1 MSILLSSDHLDKN
14 TSSAPNTIDHTTNN
28 PNQSIFSSNLTP
40 RRSNISNLTTSS
52 SPMKNENTLGSQSI
66 PEVEESAGSLLDSS
80 PTSTTTRNQSQS
92 NSTSLRDFQSD
103 PLLGPRRSSTYSNR
117 DDSKSSSLFSPL
129 NSAFSSFS
137 FNPIKT
143 TSSNLSANQIFYS
156 SATNTPS
163 PTTQQADSP
172 RLSSTTLAS
181 TKSLNTS
188 IEPFDL
194 DQHNSS
200 STLHPGARSYSSPGT
215 STSLSTNQQSS
226 RDGNRSLGSN
236 LQASQSDRP
245 LRQEESSAPHS
256 SSSWPLTAN
265 STGPLDYCP
274 GRDAVSD
281 RHGWLYVRPGQSGSK
296 NDPIPPTGIPR
307 SLSLQEMPTIPWLGQ
322 DRTTQSFGPPPSGA
336 IPGGQESLYTEPAL
350 GRRMSLKS
358 DMTSPPSNLK
368 NLGSYYNPNTL
379 SSNVYNDQTR
389 DPRVTSFLSNDP
401 SSFQQRLHAFIPPNA
416 TMRPISPTNRSG
428 RIEQVAEEIST
439 IFVVGFPED
448 MDEREFQN
456 MFMFSPGFEAA
467 TLKVPATALAAR
479 DHAMS
484 PTGPHGSSISLPS
497 TSHGTVG
504 QSFSSTAPNM
514 MDPFGM
520 PLGYDG
526 LEDLY
531 SPLGIGCGPN
541 ASLQGLVD
549 FSGLAGAGISP
560 FGNRRQIIGFAKFK
574 TRADAL
580 HARDVLSGRRVDAEK
595 GCILKA
601 ELAKKNLHTKRG
613 LSNEA
618 SAPLTVSTPAFSFN
632 GGYFNP
638 FSPSGDP
645 FSPNNKSNN
654 VNSDSGTQS
663 GPHRV
668 KNIHRSSI
676 DSDHQLQMNHFF
688 EVEHRTLSN
697 SIEPCQFDMS
707 ATRPRSSSTFDPF
720 LITATNSLNL
730 LNEPT
735 RGKSLIESFGSPT
748 SQRAPIDY
756 SAFAATPNPHHF
768 TNSSGY
774 GGRLTRT
781 GSLGCG
787 TNPINTGSTWFINP
801 GPATTTVNMPAEKVG
816 DKGITTDRPG
826 SFAPTFFPLVPNS
839 SSGGS
844 SGSSDSSSTGSR
856 PSLGSSPTGLGSTL
870 PPNSA
875 PNSLSTSSALMPPN
889 STGNVCQNS
898 LNRTHYPA
906 DQNPAI
912 NTLYVGNLP
921 TVIPGTA
928 VGDNVMGLATRLPAP
943 FPHSNGMMLV
953 GHPHHP
959 NTPIMSIPN
968 PSTSVSGMELE
979 DRLRKLFGKA
989 EGFKRFSFRSK
1000 AGQPMCFVEFVN
1012 VEAAKKAMENLYGD
1026 RLDGLVPG
1034 GIRLAFSRNALG
1046 VRSNQPNHPNFNQF
1060 SQSTNRNLNPSTGLS
1075 TSLPPQSSTPH
1086 HNSMIIPFTNHNLNL
1101 NPTHQLV
1108 ASSST
1113 SLNISS
1119 S

>member
-1 MSILLSSDHLDKN
+1 MSIVLSSDHLDKS
-14 TSSAPNTIDHTTNN
+14 TASSPNTIDLTTNN

-40 RRSNISNLTTSS
+40 RRSNFSNLMNSS
-52 SPMKNENTLGSQSI
+52 SSMKKENTLGSQSI
-66 PEVEESAGSLLDSS
+66 PEAEESAGSLLDSS
-80 PTSTTTRNQSQS
+80 PISATQTHSQS
-92 NSTSLRDFQSD
+92 NSSTLRDFQSD
-103 PLLGPRRSSTYSNR
+103 PLLGPRRSSTYSNSTR
-117 DDSKSSSLFSPL
+117 DDLKSSSPFSPP

-143 TSSNLSANQIFYS
+143 TSINLSANQIFYS
-156 SATNTPS
+156 SATSTPS
-163 PTTQQADSP
+163 PTTQQPDSP
-172 RLSSTTLAS
+172 RLSSTTLISA
-181 TKSLNTS
+181 KSLNSST
-188 IEPFDL
+188 EPFDL
-194 DQHNSS
+194 DQHNST
-200 STLHPGARSYSSPGT
+200 STLHPGARSYSSPAT
-215 STSLSTNQQSS
+215 STSLSATHQSS
-226 RDGNRSLGSN
+226 REVNRSLGSN
-236 LQASQSDRP
+236 LQASQSEQPSCQD
-245 LRQEESSAPHS
+245 ESSASHS
-256 SSSWPLTAN
+256 KSSWPLTAN

-281 RHGWLYVRPGQSGSK
+281 RNGWLYVRPGQSVSK
-296 NDPIPPTGIPR
+296 NDPIPPNGIPR
-307 SLSLQEMPTIPWLGQ
+307 SLSLQEIPSIPWLGQ
-322 DRTTQSFGPPPSGA
+322 DRPAHSFGPPPSGSL
-336 IPGGQESLYTEPAL
+336 PRSQESLYTEPGL
-350 GRRMSLKS
+350 ERRLSLKS

-368 NLGSYYNPNTL
+368 NLGSYYHSNTL
-379 SSNVYNDQTR
+379 SSNVYNEQGR
-389 DPRVTSFLSNDP
+389 DPRVAPFLSNEQF
-401 SSFQQRLHAFIPPNA
+401 SFQQRLHAFIPPNA

-428 RIEQVAEEIST
+428 RTEQLAEEIST

-484 PTGPHGSSISLPS
+484 PTGPHGSS
-497 TSHGTVG
+497 TSVPVG
-504 QSFSSTAPNM
+504 QPFGSTAPNL

-520 PLGYDG
+520 PVGYDG

-531 SPLGIGCGPN
+531 SPLGIGCGAN

-549 FSGLAGAGISP
+549 FSGLGAGIGP
-560 FGNRRQIIGFAKFK
+560 FGSRRQIIGFAKFK

-601 ELAKKNLHTKRG
+601 ELAKKNLHPKRG

-618 SAPLTVSTPAFSFN
+618 SGPLAVSTPAFSFT
-632 GGYFNP
+632 GSYFNP
-638 FSPSGDP
+638 FSPPGDP
-645 FSPNNKSNN
+645 FSPSAKSNN
-654 VNSDSGTQS
+654 VNSDIGIQS
-663 GPHRV
+663 VPQRV
-668 KNIHRSSI
+668 KNPSRSSI
-676 DSDHQLQMNHFF
+676 DSDQLQMNHFF

-697 SIEPCQFDMS
+697 SMEPCPVDMS

-730 LNEPT
+730 VNDSRQSLL
-735 RGKSLIESFGSPT
+735 KSFSSPT
-748 SQRAPIDY
+748 GQRAPIDY
-756 SAFAATPNPHHF
+756 SAFAATPNPHHY
-768 TNSSGY
+768 TNLSGY
-774 GGRLTRT
+774 GGRLARA

-787 TNPINTGSTWFINP
+787 ANPVNTGSTWSSNP
-801 GPATTTVNMPAEKVG
+801 GPATTAVNIPADKVA
-816 DKGITTDRPG
+816 DKSATTDRCAP
-826 SFAPTFFPLVPNS
+826 FAPTFFPLVPNS

-856 PSLGSSPTGLGSTL
+856 PSHGSSPSGLGSTL
-870 PPNSA
+870 PPTSA
-875 PNSLSTSSALMPPN
+875 PNSVSTSTLLPPN
-889 STGNVCQNS
+889 STGSVCQNS

-928 VGDNVMGLATRLPAP
+928 VGDNVLGLAARLPVP

-953 GHPHHP
+953 GHP
-959 NTPIMSIPN
+959 NAPIMGIPN
-968 PSTSVSGMELE
+968 PSTSVSGIELE

-1000 AGQPMCFVEFVN
+1000 AGQPMCFVEFAS

-1046 VRSNQPNHPNFNQF
+1046 VRSNQSNNPNPNQVPQN
-1060 SQSTNRNLNPSTGLS
+1060 TARPLNPSCLLS
-1075 TSLPPQSSTPH
+1075 PPLPPHLPPQSSSHRHP
-1086 HNSMIIPFTNHNLNL
+1086 NMIIPFTNHNLNL

-1113 SLNISS
+1113 SLTTSS